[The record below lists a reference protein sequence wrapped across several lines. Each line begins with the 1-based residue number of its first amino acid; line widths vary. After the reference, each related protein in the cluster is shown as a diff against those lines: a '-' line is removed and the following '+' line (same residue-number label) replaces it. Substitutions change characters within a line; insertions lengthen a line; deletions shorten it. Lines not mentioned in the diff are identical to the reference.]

1 MITPITLAIVMLL
14 QPESQ
19 NNETEI
25 QFHWTAEAEI
35 LSVIQKST
43 VEISPYKSADHKSDQ
58 YQDDQNPINS
68 LQGSSSSFFCVLS
81 MAEQSPREPV
91 FHTSF
96 YTITKSFFCTQ
107 I

>member
-1 MITPITLAIVMLL
+1 
-14 QPESQ
+14 
-19 NNETEI
+19 
-25 QFHWTAEAEI
+25 
-35 LSVIQKST
+35 
-43 VEISPYKSADHKSDQ
+43 
-58 YQDDQNPINS
+58 
-68 LQGSSSSFFCVLS
+68 